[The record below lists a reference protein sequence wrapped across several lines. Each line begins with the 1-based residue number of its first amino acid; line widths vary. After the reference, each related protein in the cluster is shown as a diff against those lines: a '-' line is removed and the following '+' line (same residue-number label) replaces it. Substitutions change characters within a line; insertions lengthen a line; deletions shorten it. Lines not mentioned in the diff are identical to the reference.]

1 MSNPRLRDK
10 VAVITGGGS
19 GIGRAATRRFVA
31 EGAKVVV
38 AELNEAQGVSSARE
52 AGDAAHFV
60 RTDVTDEDSV
70 KAMVKA
76 AKDKFGRIDVLLNCA
91 GGSVADDK
99 PVTSVGLDIWDH
111 TINLDLKGPFLCCRH
126 VIPEMVA
133 QGRGSVVNFSSVVAL
148 RGNHI
153 AHVYVMAKGGL
164 LSLTRALA
172 GAYSPKGVRVNA
184 ICPGVVLTERV
195 KSRFVEGNQIRF
207 GGIDNMQQRYP
218 FGVGEADDIANVA
231 LFLASDESRMV
242 NGAAI
247 AADGGISA
255 Y

>member
-1 MSNPRLRDK
+1 
-10 VAVITGGGS
+10 
-19 GIGRAATRRFVA
+19 
-31 EGAKVVV
+31 
-38 AELNEAQGVSSARE
+38 
-52 AGDAAHFV
+52 
-60 RTDVTDEDSV
+60 
-70 KAMVKA
+70 MVKA

-91 GGSVADDK
+91 GGSVSDDK

-164 LSLTRALA
+164 LSLTKALA

-184 ICPGVVLTERV
+184 ICPGVVLTDRV